1 MWFSATPPLRA
12 DTLPNEED
20 GVQLILSVLI
30 TDSTE
35 NSLMQKIL
43 ITMWYLWKARND
55 QRFGRKTW
63 NTWQVHHAVAAFI
76 NTANSAISTHDEQD
90 NPTQEAIHNSEAVT
104 SSINASIPGINN
116 GMTGMT
122 TLIAGHNITPINPMY
137 RNNNLVDRFTVH
149 LPRLLPGVR
158 CYTDA
163 SLTPDLQSLQPR
175 PAGIG
180 LFIINTQV

>member
-1 MWFSATPPLRA
+1 
-12 DTLPNEED
+12 
-20 GVQLILSVLI
+20 
-30 TDSTE
+30 
-35 NSLMQKIL
+35 MQKIL
-43 ITMWYLWKARND
+43 VTMWYIWKARND

-90 NPTQEAIHNSEAVT
+90 NPTQEAIHNTEAVT
-104 SSINASIPGINN
+104 SSINASIPSINN
-116 GMTGMT
+116 GM
-122 TLIAGHNITPINPMY
+122 AG
-137 RNNNLVDRFTVH
+137 
-149 LPRLLPGVR
+149 LLSGVR